1 MKAIID
7 TTGLVVYYT
16 EGVHPSSLNEIDYE
30 GHQTGFTHIDVR
42 ERHPWFITKYKDG
55 VFYDATPLLPSQP
68 PPTAAQ
74 DLHGRIEELESKLKA
89 LGKYL

>member
-1 MKAIID
+1 MKAIVD
-7 TTGLVVYYT
+7 PTGLVVYYS
-16 EGVHPSSLNEIDYE
+16 EGVHPSSLSEFDY
-30 GHQTGFTHIDVR
+30 GGNPTGFTHIEVG

-55 VFYDATPLLPSQP
+55 VFYDASPTAPTQP

-74 DLHGRIEELESKLKA
+74 DLQGRIEELESKLKA